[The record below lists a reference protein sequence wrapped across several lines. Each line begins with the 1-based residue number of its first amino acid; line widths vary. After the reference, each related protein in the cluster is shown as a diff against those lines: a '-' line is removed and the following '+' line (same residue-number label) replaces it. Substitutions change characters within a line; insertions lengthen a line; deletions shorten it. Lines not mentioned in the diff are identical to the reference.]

1 MLIDFILIALRVL
14 GWLIIIDAI
23 LTWIPSIDPRNPLV
37 VGLRK
42 ITRPIVEPFRK
53 LIPPQKTG
61 GMDLSPLL
69 AIICLW
75 ILGGIIGSLPR

>member
-69 AIICLW
+69 AIIFLW

>member
-1 MLIDFILIALRVL
+1 MLIHFILIALRVL

-69 AIICLW
+69 AIVFLW